1 VNSKLVQSTV
11 RLLSFTKS
19 SPASS
24 ERLGAILSQ
33 IDERIQAQAS
43 LDEMLEILDR
53 SKPKLFDCLHGA
65 FASPVE
71 AKAVAL
77 KILNLCLA
85 KYHYTRRSVR
95 VLSRPMGVV
104 VDPANAC
111 NLACPGCVHSEN
123 AKELKLFDWSPG
135 LLGETRL
142 GGLLQR
148 YGAYATHVT
157 LCNYGEPLV
166 NPHTPKFIRMAK
178 GFFTRTMLST
188 NLALPRFD
196 ADAYVQSGLD
206 YMVLSIDGAT
216 QGVYEKFRRKGKIE
230 NVFANVRKLVEA
242 KRRLNR
248 ATPIVAWRYLA
259 FEHNVHEIPA
269 AMEKAREL
277 GVDQF
282 RAESAWDASWDDPN
296 IRPAEIQ
303 SILKE
308 FAHDNYTTLVENWNP
323 FPGDV
328 NVEAIEREFSQ
339 SWAGQ
344 LMGSAQ
350 EDSGSAARPP
360 TTCEWLYKS
369 ITMDAGG
376 KVFPCCC
383 APTANADLLF
393 SKVEE
398 QTSADV
404 FNSDKQQLAR
414 LSFADPQAYDAQR
427 EAGGFGRGPYCARC
441 EWSKTA
447 DPGSDQL
454 RQYFNST
461 VRGLWNN
468 ESLNLLSGWPSSAR

>member
-1 VNSKLVQSTV
+1 M
-11 RLLSFTKS
+11 LSFTKNP
-19 SPASS
+19 PANL
-24 ERLGAILSQ
+24 EGPGAILSQ
-33 IDERIQAQAS
+33 IEDRIQRQAS
-43 LDEMLEILDR
+43 LEEMLEVLDH
-53 SKPKLFDCLHGA
+53 SKPLLFDCLRGA

-85 KYHYTRRSVR
+85 KYHYVRRSVR

-142 GGLLQR
+142 GGLLER
-148 YGAYATHVT
+148 YGPYATHVT

-178 GFFTRTMLST
+178 GFLTRTMLST

-216 QGVYEKFRRKGKIE
+216 QGVYEKFRRKGKLE
-230 NVFANVRKLVEA
+230 NVFANIEKLVEA
-242 KRRLNR
+242 KRRLHR
-248 ATPIVAWRYLA
+248 TTPIVAWRYLA
-259 FEHNVHEIPA
+259 FEHNVHEIPL

-282 RAESAWDASWDDPN
+282 HADSAWDASWDDPN

-303 SILKE
+303 SIRKE
-308 FAHDNYTTLVENWNP
+308 FGIDTYAALVENWNP

-328 NVEAIEREFSQ
+328 AAEAIEREFAGSWTGQ
-339 SWAGQ
+339 SAGIAAE
-344 LMGSAQ
+344 S
-350 EDSGSAARPP
+350 SGSAAQPP
-360 TTCEWLYKS
+360 ATCEWLYKS

-393 SKVEE
+393 AKVEE
-398 QTSADV
+398 QGSTDV

-414 LSFADPQAYDAQR
+414 LSFADPQEYDAQR
-427 EAGGFGRGPYCARC
+427 EAGGYGRGPYCARC

-447 DPGSDQL
+447 DPGGEQL
-454 RQYFNST
+454 RQYFNAT
-461 VRGLWNN
+461 VRGLWNS
-468 ESLNLLSGWPSSAR
+468 ESLNLLSSWPSSARQ